1 MSAARRR
8 STSSAG
14 RTPITLHRF
23 FLPAS
28 AFAGS
33 AVTFDALTTRQLRD
47 VLRLAPGDHVIVL
60 DDSGWEYTVQL
71 ETVDRQSATGSVRGK
86 KLASG
91 EPRTKIVLF
100 QGLLKGSKFEY
111 VLQKC
116 TEVGVAAFVP
126 ITTARAIVPAESAAD
141 RYARWSRIIQEAAEQ
156 ARRGRLPRLHP
167 VVDFKSAL
175 SQAAGLTLIPWE
187 GEERRS
193 IRAALAGRKV
203 FAVNL
208 FIGPEGG
215 FREDEIALALEHGAI
230 PVSLGPRIL
239 RAETAG
245 VVAASVILYE
255 LGDLGG

>member
-1 MSAARRR
+1 VAPKP
-8 STSSAG
+8 STSSVG
-14 RTPITLHRF
+14 RPAIAVHRF

-28 AFAGS
+28 AITGGTVS
-33 AVTFDALTTRQLRD
+33 FDLPTTRQLRD
-47 VLRLAPGDHVIVL
+47 VLRLGPGDLVVVL
-60 DDSGWEYTVQL
+60 DDSGWEYQVQL
-71 ETVDRQSATGSVRGK
+71 ETVDRQRATGAVRGK
-86 KLASG
+86 TLAGG
-91 EPRTKIVLF
+91 EPRTKIVVF
-100 QGLLKGSKFEY
+100 QAVLKGSKFEY

-126 ITTARAIVPAESAAD
+126 VVTARAIVPGESAAERHD
-141 RYARWSRIIQEAAEQ
+141 RWARIIQEAAEQ

-167 VVDFKSAL
+167 VVDFPTAV

-187 GEERRS
+187 GEASRGIRS
-193 IRAALAGRKV
+193 VLAGRNV

-215 FREDEIALALEHGAI
+215 FREDEIALAREHGAI

-245 VVAASVILYE
+245 LVAASVILYE